1 MAIQSAREPI
11 RRHLTTHDFRGMG
24 EAGLLS
30 EDDRIEL
37 TLPGAGSARPP
48 CYEAVVDAA

>member
-37 TLPGAGSARPP
+37 RKVSKITFPFLVICVSLP
-48 CYEAVVDAA
+48 E